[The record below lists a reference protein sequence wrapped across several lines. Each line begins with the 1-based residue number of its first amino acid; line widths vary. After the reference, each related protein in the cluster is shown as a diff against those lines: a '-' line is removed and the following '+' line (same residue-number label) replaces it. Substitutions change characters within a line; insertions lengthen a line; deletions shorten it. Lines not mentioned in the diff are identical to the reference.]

1 MHDGASPGR
10 VPLPLPQWTERLKWS
25 DSARDARASIDGV
38 AVTPTV
44 IEDFQPLHRCL
55 ESRLADCYWSRAG
68 VLPFAEGEVP
78 FLVNN
83 SGRLSENA
91 ALVLFAN
98 CTETNP
104 EDVVVIELGAGTG
117 LFARYFLDSFRA
129 ICEREQQDYYE
140 RLTYVVTDGSQA
152 TIDHWRERDVF
163 AAHPGRVVMQACD
176 AERGLPDRSGPVQA
190 IFCNYILDVLPTAI
204 VRRGADGAA
213 EQLCFRTH
221 LNDDPGLLK
230 LYAAPS
236 LDELRTL
243 AQSTDTGTFAKLIPF
258 SSLFD
263 SELAFRTDGAAAL
276 PYIDRALGTAPD
288 GQHVTLNFGAL
299 HCLDRCL
306 ERIATDGFVLLSD
319 YGPVRD
325 DAPADLKIA
334 QRFGITTAVGLNF
347 PVIERYLA
355 SRGAHAR
362 KAPGDDSRALHS
374 RLITRRDMPRT
385 AEAFDNR
392 FSAEAYDYFEAPL
405 RQARE
410 HATAG
415 RKEEAFASYRD
426 AVNRS
431 PRDWAIVGEAAE
443 FVSLQLRDF
452 ASAQELCRAAL
463 ELNPIYSSWL
473 WNIMGDV
480 LYCLER
486 YDEAHEAYLQAERI
500 DPNDVRTNQN
510 LAYTYLR
517 EGRFEDCLR
526 VIARGLAA
534 DGRGIYRDR
543 LIEKQQQ
550 VIAGIASRWTGEH
563 DRLTKRNLRFTSAR

>member
-10 VPLPLPQWTERLKWS
+10 VPLPLPQWTERLKWNS
-25 DSARDARASIDGV
+25 NARDARATIDGV
-38 AVTPTV
+38 AVAPTV
-44 IEDFQPLHRCL
+44 IEEFQPLYRCL

-98 CTETNP
+98 CVETNP
-104 EDVVVIELGAGTG
+104 QDIAVIELGAGTG

-129 ICEREQQDYYE
+129 ICEREQKDYYD

-163 AAHPGRVVMQACD
+163 AAHPGRVVMQVCD
-176 AERGLPDRSGPVQA
+176 AGRQLPDLARPIQA

-204 VRRGADGAA
+204 VRRGPDGGV

-230 LYAAPS
+230 IYAAPS
-236 LDELRTL
+236 LDELRAL
-243 AQSTDTGTFAKLIPF
+243 AQSSDTETLARLIPF

-263 SELAFRTDGAAAL
+263 CELAFRADEAAAL
-276 PYIDRALGTAPD
+276 PYIDWALRSAVD

-299 HCLDRCL
+299 DCLDRCL
-306 ERIATDGFVLLSD
+306 ERITPGGFVLLSD
-319 YGPVRD
+319 YGPVKD

-334 QRFGITTAVGLNF
+334 QRFGTTTAIGLNF

-355 SRGAHAR
+355 SRGVHAR
-362 KAPGDDSRALHS
+362 KAPGDDARALHS
-374 RLITRRDMPRT
+374 RLISTRDTPRT
-385 AEAFDNR
+385 AEAFDDR
-392 FSAEAYDYFEAPL
+392 FSAAAYEHFEAPI

-415 RKEEAFASYRD
+415 RKEQAFASYRD
-426 AVNRS
+426 AVDRS

-452 ASAQELCRAAL
+452 ASARELCRAAL

-480 LYCLER
+480 LYCLEH

-510 LAYTYLR
+510 LAYTFLR
-517 EGRFEDCLR
+517 DGRFEDCLR

-550 VIAGIASRWTGEH
+550 VIAGIASRWTGEN